1 MACLL
6 DIQQNSL
13 LNDVEISRLLL
24 NLKELY
30 ILHLKSWI
38 DIFLPILSDQ
48 SSSKGL
54 GLKVKDCQ
62 ENKKNINF

>member
-62 ENKKNINF
+62 EKI

>member
-48 SSSKGL
+48 SSSKGM
-54 GLKVKDCQ
+54 G
-62 ENKKNINF
+62 